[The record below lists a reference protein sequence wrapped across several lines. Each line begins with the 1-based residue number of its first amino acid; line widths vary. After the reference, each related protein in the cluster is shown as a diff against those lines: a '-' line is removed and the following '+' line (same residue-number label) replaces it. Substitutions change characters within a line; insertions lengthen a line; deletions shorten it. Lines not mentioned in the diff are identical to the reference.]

1 LSFVLVALLGT
12 GLWGWSHGLTG
23 PYHFDDHVTPLGD
36 PASQSVAA
44 WQRNVGHTLRP
55 VTKLTYAIEADTLP
69 TDTPF
74 TRRVVSLLLHSVSS
88 AVLFLLI
95 GQLAPAIPPLAAAL
109 LAGAWFVHPLHADAV
124 LMASGRSVVLSNV
137 FILTAV
143 LALARSRLWI
153 ATLSFALACLAR
165 ETALAAILPLAV
177 LTMSTHEGWRARVRR
192 LTPLIATGALVTLWI
207 LTTPRY
213 LQLADYSFFGRPF
226 AQSVIA
232 QVGAV
237 PVGLGLLFQPAALSI
252 DYGIPLPARATDVWF
267 GLGVLLYVSAAAGVV
282 FSVRRS
288 PAVAVGLSLWLAA
301 LLPTQSFVP
310 KLDALT
316 NKPLSLA
323 LAGLLIAAAPLIAQA
338 VVLVRQWN
346 TRRRFEQSLAFCG
359 AFALI
364 AALTLAN
371 AARSE
376 LFQSRLRLWHD
387 AAAKSRVNER
397 PHLQYALLL
406 RRDGRSQEAADAV
419 AIAARIN
426 PFSSQIAALS
436 AVMRRQEIRR

>member
-1 LSFVLVALLGT
+1 
-12 GLWGWSHGLTG
+12 
-23 PYHFDDHVTPLGD
+23 
-36 PASQSVAA
+36 
-44 WQRNVGHTLRP
+44 
-55 VTKLTYAIEADTLP
+55 
-69 TDTPF
+69 
-74 TRRVVSLLLHSVSS
+74 
-88 AVLFLLI
+88 
-95 GQLAPAIPPLAAAL
+95 
-109 LAGAWFVHPLHADAV
+109 VHPVHADAV

-137 FILTAV
+137 FVLTAV

-165 ETALAAILPLAV
+165 ETAIAAILPMAV
-177 LTMSTHEGWRARVRR
+177 LTMSRRERRRAGIRQ

-213 LQLADYSFFGRPF
+213 LQLADYSFLGRPF

-237 PVGLGLLFQPAALSI
+237 PVGFGLLFQPAALSI
-252 DYGIPLPARATDVWF
+252 DYGIPLPARLTDGWF
-267 GLGVLLYVSAAAGVV
+267 GIGALLYVSAAAGVV
-282 FSVRRS
+282 FLVRRS

-301 LLPTQSFVP
+301 LLPTQSLVP

-323 LAGLLIAAAPLIAQA
+323 LAGLLIAAAPFIAQA
-338 VVLVRQWN
+338 VVLVRRWS
-346 TRRRFEQSLAFCG
+346 TRRWFEQSLACCG

-364 AALTLAN
+364 GALTLAN

-376 LFQSRLRLWHD
+376 LFRSQLRLWHD

-406 RRDGRSQEAADAV
+406 KRDGRSGEAEAALS
-419 AIAARIN
+419 IAARIN
-426 PFSSQIAALS
+426 PFSSQIDALAS
-436 AVMRRQEIRR
+436 DIRFREVTR